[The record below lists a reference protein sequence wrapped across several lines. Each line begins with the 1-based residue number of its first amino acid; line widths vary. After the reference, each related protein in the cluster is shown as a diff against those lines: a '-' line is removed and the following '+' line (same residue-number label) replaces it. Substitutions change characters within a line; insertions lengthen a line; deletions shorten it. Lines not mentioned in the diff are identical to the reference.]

1 MLGAMLHTLLLL
13 LLAELGSLLASGPD
27 SQSSFLEI
35 IFPEKI
41 EDKTNSEEQVS
52 YVIPINKKQ
61 YTVHLQKRYFLTNRF
76 MVYMYNQGST
86 SFHSSNIPAQCFY
99 QGHVKGYPNSVVT
112 LSTCSGLR
120 GLLQFENVSYGIEPL
135 ESTASSQHIVYKLGN
150 EEKELIFSKN
160 SRNVEMPTNYGILIN
175 KKPKSPLKTSFP
187 LYLEMTIV
195 VDKALY
201 DYLGSDSMIVT
212 NKIIEIINLINSVFA
227 QLKVTVV
234 LSSLE
239 LWSDKNKIP
248 TVGEADELLR
258 SFLEWK
264 QSYLTLRPHDVAYLF
279 IYNEY
284 PNYVGATY
292 PGKMCTTHYSAGI
305 TMYPKDMTLEAFS
318 VILTQMLGL
327 SLGIS
332 YDDPAKCHCSE
343 SICIMNPRAMQFA
356 GVKSFS
362 NCSLN
367 DFEHFKSNEGA
378 KCLQNKPQ
386 MQRYPRAVCGD
397 GRVEENETCD
407 CGGEELCG
415 PDSCCDPNSCTLK
428 SGNVCDSSSPSSTCC
443 RDCQYLPKDDECRSM
458 RNAYCDVPEVCNGS
472 SGHCPPDVILN
483 NGISCGEGG
492 AICYDGDCPNLD
504 RECATIY
511 GSGSTNAPFA
521 CYEEIQGQNDRFGN
535 CGKNGQNRYIFC
547 GWRNLICG
555 RLICTYTKKTPYNP
569 PNNSTASVIYAFV
582 RDKVCITVD
591 FGSSV
596 DKDPLR
602 VANGAVCDL
611 DRICLDGV
619 CVESRFIKAQSEL
632 CATERCNGN
641 GVCTSL
647 GNCHCFDGFKPP
659 NCTSSSENLSLLS
672 GKQGLPMEGASK
684 NQEKKWLLSLFIV
697 LIVLALAVLMGIG
710 WKGVR
715 QCGFKEE
722 ESMSS
727 ESKSDDNTH
736 TYISR
741 SKSETSSATPMS
753 SVLGSVGYH
762 VERVCKD
769 FRRLQLIHTS

>member
-13 LLAELGSLLASGPD
+13 LLLLLTELEGLLAPGSDFQSSLL
-27 SQSSFLEI
+27 EV
-35 IFPEKI
+35 IFPKKI
-41 EDKTNSEEQVS
+41 EYKTNSEEQIS

-61 YTVHLQKRYFLTNRF
+61 YTVHLQKRNFLTNHF

-86 SFHSSNIPAQCFY
+86 SFHSSNIPAECYY
-99 QGHVKGYPNSVVT
+99 QGHVKDYPNSVVT
-112 LSTCSGLR
+112 LSTCAGLR

-150 EEKELIFSKN
+150 EEKELMFSKN
-160 SRNVEMPTNYGILIN
+160 SRNLEMPTNYGILIN
-175 KKPKSPLKTSFP
+175 KKPKSPLKNLLP
-187 LYLEMTIV
+187 LYLEMSIV

-201 DYLGSDSMIVT
+201 DYLGFDSMIIT

-227 QLKVTVV
+227 QLKITVV

-248 TVGEADELLR
+248 TVGEADELLNR
-258 SFLEWK
+258 FLEWK

-332 YDDPAKCHCSE
+332 YDDTAKCHCSE
-343 SICIMNPRAMQFA
+343 SVCIMNPRAMQFA

-367 DFEHFKSNEGA
+367 DFEHFKLNEGA

-386 MQRYPRAVCGD
+386 MQRHPRAVCGN
-397 GRVEENETCD
+397 GQVEEGESCD
-407 CGGEELCG
+407 CGTEEQCG
-415 PDSCCDPNSCTLK
+415 PESCCNPSSCHLK
-428 SGNVCDSSSPSSTCC
+428 HGLQCDSSLPFTRCC
-443 RDCQYLPKDDECRSM
+443 QGCYYAGSDKECRPAKHMS
-458 RNAYCDVPEVCNGS
+458 CDYSEHCNGS
-472 SGHCPPDVILN
+472 SAYCPPDIHVN
-483 NGISCGEGG
+483 NGYKCGDAG

-504 RECATIY
+504 RKCEGAY
-511 GSGSTNAPFA
+511 GSGSQNAPFA

-535 CGKNGQNRYIFC
+535 CGKDSQNRYIFC

-555 RLICTYTKKTPYNP
+555 RLICTYPKRAPFIPALHN
-569 PNNSTASVIYAFV
+569 TASVIYAFV
-582 RDKVCITVD
+582 RDKVCISVD

-596 DKDPLR
+596 DSDPLR
-602 VANGAVCDL
+602 VVNGATCDR
-611 DRICLDGV
+611 DRICINGV
-619 CVESRFIKAQSEL
+619 CVESRFVKAEAEK
-632 CATERCNGN
+632 CAKEKCSSN
-641 GVCTSL
+641 GVCINT
-647 GNCHCFDGFKPP
+647 GVCQCFQGYIPP
-659 NCTSSSENLSLLS
+659 NCIQEPKERSALWS
-672 GKQGLPMEGASK
+672 GKHDLPMEGASK
-684 NQEKKWLLSLFIV
+684 NQEKKWLLSLLLV
-697 LIVLALAVLMGIG
+697 LIVLTSVVLIGIG
-710 WKGVR
+710 WKGLK
-715 QCGFKEE
+715 QCVFKEE

-736 TYISR
+736 TYTSR
-741 SKSETSSATPMS
+741 SKSEASSATLMS
-753 SVLGSVGYH
+753 S
-762 VERVCKD
+762 
-769 FRRLQLIHTS
+769 